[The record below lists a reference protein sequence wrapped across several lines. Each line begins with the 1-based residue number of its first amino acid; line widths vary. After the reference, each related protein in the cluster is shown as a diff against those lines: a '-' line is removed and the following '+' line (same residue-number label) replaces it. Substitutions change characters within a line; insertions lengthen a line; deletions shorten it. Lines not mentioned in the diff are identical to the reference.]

1 MLSRDV
7 DGVIPTA
14 MAGPA
19 KRRGVDRSHAIYL
32 ALRQAIIEQALE
44 PGVKLPED
52 AIGERFGVSRTIVR
66 HALGRLASDGLA
78 ELRPNRGAAVAKPSW
93 EEARDVYEVRISIER
108 MVMKRLAGVLSQAQ
122 AARLTAHVEDEEQAR
137 GSSEQR
143 SIRLATEFHIL
154 LAEMTGSSTL
164 SQYVSQ
170 LASRCGLILAL
181 HGRPHSSD
189 CAVSEHR
196 DIIAAL
202 STGDQAKA
210 VEVMDRHLRAVAG
223 RALIAEEPNATRD
236 IRDILAPYI
245 EGQRSG
251 KPLDGR
257 SGVIAA
263 DGATARRP
271 MDERAPRRKA

>member
-1 MLSRDV
+1 
-7 DGVIPTA
+7 

-19 KRRGVDRSHAIYL
+19 KRRGIDRSQAIYL

-44 PGVKLPED
+44 PGAKLPED

-93 EEARDVYEVRISIER
+93 DEARDVYEIRVSIER
-108 MVMKRLAGVLSQAQ
+108 MVVQRLAGTLSQAQ
-122 AARLTAHVEDEEQAR
+122 ISQLTAHVDEEEQAR

-164 SQYVSQ
+164 AQYVSQ

-189 CAVSEHR
+189 CAVNEHR
-196 DIIAAL
+196 EIIAAL
-202 STGDQAKA
+202 SAGNHAKVA
-210 VEVMDRHLRAVAG
+210 EVMDHHLRAVIG
-223 RALIAEEPNATRD
+223 RALIAEEPNASRD
-236 IRDILAPYI
+236 IRDILAPYV
-245 EGQRSG
+245 EGRRLGEPSHSR
-251 KPLDGR
+251 L
-257 SGVIAA
+257 GVVAA
-263 DGATARRP
+263 DSFKAQRP
-271 MDERAPRRKA
+271 ADERAARRRKA